1 MTAPAAGPW
10 RRVEV
15 SAERLATW
23 VDRFE
28 ARHGSVTVVEDTGAV
43 RLTAADGAVA
53 RVDLAAG
60 TARDRDGLLAA
71 AADFDH
77 FGLVLVRR
85 GGFAVG
91 SVEAGRLAAS
101 RCGTRYVQG
110 RTKAG
115 GWSQQ
120 RYARR
125 RANQADAV
133 AHAAAEAV
141 TAVLGARVTPL
152 VCGGDRTLVRQAL
165 ALSGRSDQRQVRRWL
180 DVGDPRRR
188 VLEDAVAQ
196 ARAARIDLNALA

>member
-1 MTAPAAGPW
+1 MAPALAPW

-15 SAERLATW
+15 SAERLAAW
-23 VDRFE
+23 IDRFE
-28 ARHGSVTVVEDTGAV
+28 VRHGLVVLAEDAGAV

-53 RVDLAAG
+53 RVHLAAG
-60 TARDRDGLLAA
+60 TAGDRDALVAA
-71 AADFDH
+71 VAGFDR

-91 SVEAGRLAAS
+91 SVEAGRLAGS

-125 RANQADAV
+125 RSNQADAV
-133 AHAAAEAV
+133 ARAAADAV
-141 TAVLGARVTPL
+141 TAVLGTRVTPL
-152 VCGGDRTLVRQAL
+152 VCGGDRALVRQTL
-165 ALSGRSDQRQVRRWL
+165 ELSGRSERLVRRWL
-180 DVGDPRRR
+180 DVPDPRRR

-196 ARAARIDLNALA
+196 ARSARIDLNPLA